1 MKRFPLP
8 PVPCHSYWYFS
19 PSFSLDP
26 FSFCSLS
33 DIFAPLGLFPGGGLC
48 IQKVPFG
55 VTVRQVQFIDDA
67 SVSSAARPLY
77 ALLISREI
85 EVDQGLL
92 DDDGLSPEERQKIKD
107 EKDKEK
113 TLRQVE
119 ADLGGF
125 DVEQE
130 WVEEIE
136 RDNYFE
142 VDTTLG
148 RAPPL
153 PKRVFEVW
161 LVDAAS
167 GWNVIDSY
175 QLKEVEHGAS
185 MEVMSLS
192 EVSSGPDPRPCYII
206 YLLCSHSI
214 FSFPCASLT
223 RFLLCCCLI
232 TITSSTLLLPTFS
245 SSLRPEL
252 PLQAIKTISI
262 MISLLSW
269 EPASSMMMEKMYR
282 QRAAFSSS
290 MSLGILMKK

>member
-1 MKRFPLP
+1 M
-8 PVPCHSYWYFS
+8 
-19 PSFSLDP
+19 
-26 FSFCSLS
+26 
-33 DIFAPLGLFPGGGLC
+33 
-48 IQKVPFG
+48 
-55 VTVRQVQFIDDA
+55 TVRQVQFIDDA

-192 EVSSGPDPRPCYII
+192 EVSSGPDSRPCCII

-223 RFLLCCCLI
+223 RILLCCCLMNCNHI
-232 TITSSTLLLPTFS
+232 IYF
-245 SSLRPEL
+245 
-252 PLQAIKTISI
+252 
-262 MISLLSW
+262 
-269 EPASSMMMEKMYR
+269 
-282 QRAAFSSS
+282 
-290 MSLGILMKK
+290 MSAYF

>member
-1 MKRFPLP
+1 M
-8 PVPCHSYWYFS
+8 
-19 PSFSLDP
+19 
-26 FSFCSLS
+26 SFCSLS

-92 DDDGLSPEERQKIKD
+92 DDDGLGPEERQKIKD
-107 EKDKEK
+107 EKAKEK

-175 QLKEVEHGAS
+175 QLKEIEHGAS

-192 EVSSGPDPRPCYII
+192 EVSSGPDPRPCCII
-206 YLLCSHSI
+206 YLFCSRCI
-214 FSFPCASLT
+214 F
-223 RFLLCCCLI
+223 FL
-232 TITSSTLLLPTFS
+232 FHA
-245 SSLRPEL
+245 LR
-252 PLQAIKTISI
+252 SHVFC
-262 MISLLSW
+262 S
-269 EPASSMMMEKMYR
+269 
-282 QRAAFSSS
+282 AAA
-290 MSLGILMKK
+290 L

>member
-1 MKRFPLP
+1 M
-8 PVPCHSYWYFS
+8 
-19 PSFSLDP
+19 
-26 FSFCSLS
+26 
-33 DIFAPLGLFPGGGLC
+33 
-48 IQKVPFG
+48 
-55 VTVRQVQFIDDA
+55 TVRQIQFIDDA

-85 EVDQGLL
+85 EEDQGLL

-107 EKDKEK
+107 EKEKEK

-136 RDNYFE
+136 RDDYFE
-142 VDTTLG
+142 IDSTLG

-175 QLKEVEHGAS
+175 QLKETEHGAS

-192 EVSSGPDPRPCYII
+192 EVGSGLCL
-206 YLLCSHSI
+206 YLVALFCV
-214 FSFPCASLT
+214 
-223 RFLLCCCLI
+223 
-232 TITSSTLLLPTFS
+232 FS
-245 SSLRPEL
+245 SFGISFLSLNTLWLHTYL
-252 PLQAIKTISI
+252 P
-262 MISLLSW
+262 SLFI
-269 EPASSMMMEKMYR
+269 
-282 QRAAFSSS
+282 AAGS
-290 MSLGILMKK
+290 GH

>member
-1 MKRFPLP
+1 M
-8 PVPCHSYWYFS
+8 
-19 PSFSLDP
+19 
-26 FSFCSLS
+26 
-33 DIFAPLGLFPGGGLC
+33 
-48 IQKVPFG
+48 
-55 VTVRQVQFIDDA
+55 TVRQVQFIDDA

-92 DDDGLSPEERQKIKD
+92 DDDGLGPEERQKIKD
-107 EKDKEK
+107 EKEKEK

-136 RDNYFE
+136 RDDYFE

-175 QLKEVEHGAS
+175 QLKEIEHGAS

-192 EVSSGPDPRPCYII
+192 EVSSGPDPV
-206 YLLCSHSI
+206 LVVSFTCSALVAYFF
-214 FSFPCASLT
+214 FST
-223 RFLLCCCLI
+223 RFAHTYFALLLSCEL
-232 TITSSTLLLPTFS
+232 TSPTLLLPTFS
-245 SSLRPEL
+245 SSLRPEP

-269 EPASSMMMEKMYR
+269 EPASSIMMEKMYR
-282 QRAAFSSS
+282 QRAASSSS

>member
-1 MKRFPLP
+1 M
-8 PVPCHSYWYFS
+8 
-19 PSFSLDP
+19 
-26 FSFCSLS
+26 
-33 DIFAPLGLFPGGGLC
+33 
-48 IQKVPFG
+48 
-55 VTVRQVQFIDDA
+55 TVRQVQFIDDA

-92 DDDGLSPEERQKIKD
+92 DDDGLGPEERQKIKD
-107 EKDKEK
+107 EKEKEK

-136 RDNYFE
+136 RDDYFE

-175 QLKEVEHGAS
+175 QLKEIEHGAS

-192 EVSSGPDPRPCYII
+192 EVSSGPDPRPCCII
-206 YLLCSHSI
+206 YLFCSRCI
-214 FSFPCASLT
+214 F
-223 RFLLCCCLI
+223 FL
-232 TITSSTLLLPTFS
+232 FHA
-245 SSLRPEL
+245 LR
-252 PLQAIKTISI
+252 SHVFC
-262 MISLLSW
+262 S
-269 EPASSMMMEKMYR
+269 
-282 QRAAFSSS
+282 AAV
-290 MSLGILMKK
+290 L